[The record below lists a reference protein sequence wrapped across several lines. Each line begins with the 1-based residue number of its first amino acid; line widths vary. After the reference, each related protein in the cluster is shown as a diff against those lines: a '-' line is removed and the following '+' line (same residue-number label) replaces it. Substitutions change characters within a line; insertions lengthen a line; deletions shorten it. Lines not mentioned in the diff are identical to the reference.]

1 VMERDASGRDKRSLL
16 LLLLPRYTA
25 LGGLCVWARHRRR
38 GLTTNTNS
46 QARRRGTT
54 DSGATKAV
62 RGEKAKGLQQVRGF
76 IGSRERHAPTSS
88 LSTTSFGFLWYSSS
102 RKFAARHREGC
113 KGGRLVPGRP
123 TASNGWLLCT
133 ALSFSISLSLYWTNH
148 ACVVKLTSLLS
159 FFTGA
164 K

>member
-1 VMERDASGRDKRSLL
+1 MERDASGRDKRSLL

-133 ALSFSISLSLYWTNH
+133 ALSFSISLLDESCL
-148 ACVVKLTSLLS
+148 CCELTSLLS